1 MEQLLLFG
9 RELQTLFG
17 QLNEGGSSPNPCL
30 QTLLQDVFS
39 LLAYTD
45 PSTSP
50 VAYLLD
56 PAQRESVTSAL
67 NSAILGK
74 REKEREKVYLR
85 SFIVING
92 LPGKPPLELAL
103 GQATQCLHLMSQHGL
118 GAAAF
123 ASVDDL
129 LRPMLS
135 HNQPCVP

>member
-45 PSTSP
+45 PTTSP

-74 REKEREKVYLR
+74 RERERD
-85 SFIVING
+85 FISDI
-92 LPGKPPLELAL
+92 L
-103 GQATQCLHLMSQHGL
+103 
-118 GAAAF
+118 
-123 ASVDDL
+123 
-129 LRPMLS
+129 
-135 HNQPCVP
+135 